1 MKDAAVKFGVDVK
14 VEKAIDHAE
23 IAKFG
28 IASAPGIATDGK
40 IVYTDCRRKPPSRR
54 G

>member
-1 MKDAAVKFGVDVK
+1 MKDTAVKFGVNVK

-28 IASAPGIATDGK
+28 IASEPGIVTDGK
-40 IVYTDCRRKPPSRR
+40 IVHTDRRRKTPSRR